1 MPFISNKREN
11 VWQPDQLDGWLQ
23 IAQTPVVY
31 ENTWLMRFGFTWF
44 KFLSFSHTVTL
55 GAVTKPRNW
64 QVKSCQGKQ
73 HGMLFFE
80 VVDYYKGGW
89 MWPLDWFDY
98 GSYVPYSLVSRAD
111 IQYKTQFEM
120 KISNITGAKCM
131 SLMMTKFQ
139 ESKYDL
145 H

>member
-1 MPFISNKREN
+1 
-11 VWQPDQLDGWLQ
+11 
-23 IAQTPVVY
+23 
-31 ENTWLMRFGFTWF
+31 
-44 KFLSFSHTVTL
+44 
-55 GAVTKPRNW
+55 
-64 QVKSCQGKQ
+64 
-73 HGMLFFE
+73 
-80 VVDYYKGGW
+80 
-89 MWPLDWFDY
+89 MWPLDWIDY